1 MTRTNPRVARSSLLR
16 GGLSLV
22 IGGIHQPIELVI
34 SVARRYVSLKVRFLN
49 HLLPV
54 REIVKDPD
62 SREKLQ
68 LELRARH
75 LGGYLALCRDRAQP
89 AKASPIASKPRHC
102 PLTRCQQP
110 RLGNSANRCL
120 IVDRRLAETHGL
132 TRCRTFPALPVNA
145 EVSRS

>member
-49 HLLPV
+49 HLLPG
-54 REIVKDPD
+54 
-62 SREKLQ
+62 
-68 LELRARH
+68 ARLSKTQIPGRNSSSNSERGTSVGTSH
-75 LGGYLALCRDRAQP
+75 FVAIAQP